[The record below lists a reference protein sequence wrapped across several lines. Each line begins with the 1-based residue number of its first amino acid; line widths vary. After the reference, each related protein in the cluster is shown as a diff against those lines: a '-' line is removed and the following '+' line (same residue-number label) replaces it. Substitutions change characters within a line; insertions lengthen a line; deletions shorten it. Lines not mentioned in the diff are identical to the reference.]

1 MTKKQID
8 YVTCVIGALALMTGM
23 SCSQIYHKLHAVAL
37 DLLNIKNTTMDKATR
52 ILRDMKYARI
62 IELIAEKQRISLE
75 EAMDMLY
82 SSPLF
87 EIIDDGTADL
97 ICRSDIYLADE
108 IIRAHDHS

>member
-1 MTKKQID
+1 M
-8 YVTCVIGALALMTGM
+8 
-23 SCSQIYHKLHAVAL
+23 
-37 DLLNIKNTTMDKATR
+37 NKATR

-62 IELIAEKQRISLE
+62 IDLIAEKQQIPLE
-75 EAMDMLY
+75 VAMNMLY

-108 IIRAHDHS
+108 IIRTYNPSKS

>member
-1 MTKKQID
+1 M
-8 YVTCVIGALALMTGM
+8 
-23 SCSQIYHKLHAVAL
+23 
-37 DLLNIKNTTMDKATR
+37 NKATR

-62 IELIAEKQRISLE
+62 IELISKKQHITLD
-75 EAMDMLY
+75 EAMHMLY

-108 IIRAHDHS
+108 IIRMNANPSHDS